1 MGMYKVN
8 EILDDFEK
16 GVYATLSGD
25 ILYIRHGMLTEYE
38 IKVSAQECRP
48 AMPLSGSLPK
58 DMVLRL
64 CTALKEPEQDI
75 GSPVYTFD
83 DLGVRLEHARK
94 IGYPNIT
101 YEGKIQYENTHY
113 LNKYDAW
120 KKCLVNNKAGF
131 KMSFRSFINEFSE
144 CFKCGK
150 LSLSYLFSLIYSLFF
165 GMIVRR
171 SSEYNNR

>member
-1 MGMYKVN
+1 MGIYKVN
-8 EILDDFEK
+8 EILNGYEK

-38 IKVSAQECRP
+38 ISVSAQECRP
-48 AMPLSGSLPK
+48 AMPLSGSLSK

-64 CTALKEPEQDI
+64 CTALQEPEQDI

-83 DLGVRLEHARK
+83 GLGVRLEHARK
-94 IGYPNIT
+94 FGYPNIT
-101 YEGKIQYENTHY
+101 YEGRIQYDNTHY

-120 KKCLVNNKAGF
+120 KKCLINNKAGF
-131 KMSFRSFINEFSE
+131 KMSFIYSIGEFRVL
-144 CFKCGK
+144 FKYCSQT
-150 LSLSYLFSLIYSLFF
+150 LNYFFSLIYSVLF

-171 SSEYNNR
+171 